1 MQVDQCR
8 SLWSWHA
15 ERLHRLLDNV
25 RATSNLNIL
34 QQKKCCFWIYTS
46 NSPFPMFKV
55 SVYHT
60 HTLGRPRP
68 KMIFMKGFNFLFWG
82 KVMYGLGKKG
92 LPKSCP
98 RTCFSSW
105 TSVNA
110 RPKWGSGTPCLC
122 GDTWEAWHG
131 LEEIKGGSP
140 MLNITMNEFF
150 HSWPKL
156 KLKQIGLDISQFKWH
171 WIYQWDGWEIVKWFV
186 SHMYS
191 MNP

>member
-1 MQVDQCR
+1 MF
-8 SLWSWHA
+8 S
-15 ERLHRLLDNV
+15 
-25 RATSNLNIL
+25 
-34 QQKKCCFWIYTS
+34 FWIYTS

-60 HTLGRPRP
+60 HTLGSPRP

-82 KVMYGLGKKG
+82 KVMYGLEKKG
-92 LPKSCP
+92 GCP
-98 RTCFSSW
+98 NPAQGLVSAPGHRWMPAPNGAVAHLAF
-105 TSVNA
+105 VE
-110 RPKWGSGTPCLC
+110 TPEKL
-122 GDTWEAWHG
+122 GMAWRK
-131 LEEIKGGSP
+131 LRGGSP